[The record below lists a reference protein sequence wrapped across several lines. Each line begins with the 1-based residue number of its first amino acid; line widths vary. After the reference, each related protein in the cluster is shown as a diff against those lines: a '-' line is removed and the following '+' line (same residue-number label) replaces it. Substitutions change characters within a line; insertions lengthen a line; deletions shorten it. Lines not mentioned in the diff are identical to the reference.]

1 MKHGERLRALKEIR
15 LGKILGVEIDVTYNW
30 FFIFGLVTV
39 SLTFGVFPTQ
49 MPGLDGSVYLI
60 MGLATSL
67 LFFASLL
74 THEMMH
80 SVVANRSGIPIKKIT
95 LFVFGGM
102 AQMSGEPGDAGS
114 EFRMAIVGP
123 ATSATLAGIFFL
135 FAHALKSVAAPEV
148 LWWPFLWL
156 SDINFFLAVFNLLP
170 GFPLDGGRIFRSII
184 WSISGNMETAT
195 NIASKTGQVIAFG
208 MMSVGTW
215 MFFLTSNI
223 GGLWLVLIGWFL
235 YKSAVGS
242 YQQLI
247 LQQIIKEVRVRDI
260 MSTNVQTVSP
270 AYTLRELVDSFFMTY
285 RYSKFPVT
293 KDGAVL
299 GVVTLHDVKK
309 VPEESW
315 VVTTIGDILEPLT
328 EAHYV
333 EPDDPAA
340 LAFSKMAAHN
350 TGHLLVIEDKRLAG
364 IVTRTD
370 LMRLI
375 SIKMELPQ
383 PQPA

>member
-1 MKHGERLRALKEIR
+1 MKEIR
-15 LGKILGVEIDVTYNW
+15 LGKVLGVEIDVTYNW

-39 SLTFGVFPTQ
+39 SLTFGVFPAQ
-49 MPGLDGSVYLI
+49 IPGLAGALYLA
-60 MGLATSL
+60 MGLTTSL

-74 THEMMH
+74 THEIMH
-80 SVVANRSGIPIKKIT
+80 SVVGNRSGIPIKKIT

-114 EFRMAIVGP
+114 EFRMAVVGP
-123 ATSATLAGIFFL
+123 ATSAILAGIFFL
-135 FAHALKSVAAPEV
+135 FARALEGAAAPEM
-148 LWWPFLWL
+148 LWWPFVWL

-170 GFPLDGGRIFRSII
+170 GFPLDGGRIFRSIV
-184 WSISGNMETAT
+184 WAISGNMETAT

-208 MMSVGTW
+208 MMSVGVW
-215 MFFLTSNI
+215 LFFLTGNI
-223 GGLWLVLIGWFL
+223 SGLWLVLIGWFL
-235 YKSAVGS
+235 YQAAAGS

-247 LQQIIKEVRVRDI
+247 FHHTMQGVRVRDI
-260 MSTNVQTVSP
+260 MSSNVETVSP

-293 KDGAVL
+293 KEGAVL
-299 GVVTLHDVKK
+299 GVVTLHDVKE
-309 VPEESW
+309 VPEERW
-315 VVTTIGDILEPLT
+315 ALTTIQEILEPLT
-328 EAHYV
+328 EAQYV
-333 EPDDPAA
+333 EPDDPAT
-340 LAFSKMAAHN
+340 LAFMKMAEHN
-350 TGHLLVIEDKRLAG
+350 TGHLLVLKDLRLVG